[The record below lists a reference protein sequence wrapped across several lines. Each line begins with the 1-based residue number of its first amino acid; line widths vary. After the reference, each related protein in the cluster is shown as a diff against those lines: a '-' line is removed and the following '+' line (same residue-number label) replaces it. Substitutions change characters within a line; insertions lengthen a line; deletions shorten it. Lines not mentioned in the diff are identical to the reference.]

1 MTPRAM
7 HVLVSLVFVALIA
20 WRLQARIRRL
30 VGRQRLS
37 RRRSAFTLVLFPLLV
52 VLLAIAP
59 HPQPLEGSYLFLGIV
74 LGAVLGLL
82 GLRLTH
88 FELLPEGCFYT
99 PSSHLG
105 VALALL
111 LVGRLVWRFATGA
124 LAGPVPAAPG
134 GGLTPLTMLL
144 FGALAGYYCTYTAGL
159 LWWQFRE
166 RRIARA

>member
-7 HVLVSLVFVALIA
+7 HVLVSLVFVAVVA
-20 WRLQARIRRL
+20 WRMQARIRRL
-30 VGRQRLS
+30 IGRQRLS
-37 RRRSAFTLVLFPLLV
+37 RRRSVFTLLVFPLMV

-88 FELLPEGCFYT
+88 FEVRAEGCFYT
-99 PSSHLG
+99 PSAHLG

-111 LVGRLVWRFATGA
+111 LVGRLV
-124 LAGPVPAAPG
+124 
-134 GGLTPLTMLL
+134 
-144 FGALAGYYCTYTAGL
+144 
-159 LWWQFRE
+159 
-166 RRIARA
+166 